1 MKKVLEIAAGAAK
14 KAAGTALALVGKGFS
29 LCLSAVRHAAAAAR
43 HLTAKVMG
51 KAAHCVGGKIKKAA
65 PALKGVMIASA
76 AVTVLSCVGW
86 LVARRD

>member
-1 MKKVLEIAAGAAK
+1 MKKVLEIAVGAAK

-43 HLTAKVMG
+43 HLTAKVTG
-51 KAAHCVGGKIKKAA
+51 NCVGGKIKKAAA

>member
-29 LCLSAVRHAAAAAR
+29 LCLSAVRHAAAAA
-43 HLTAKVMG
+43 
-51 KAAHCVGGKIKKAA
+51 A